1 MVVMNSPLVRLP
13 CDSEDSG
20 ILFAPGLVRKYVIPG
35 SCTIDRPVR
44 STGQLHIA
52 ACHLGTWDI
61 IPGSLAPQYHSVEGL
76 IFWGGVALL
85 GGSSQLV
92 SG

>member
-61 IPGSLAPQYHSVEGL
+61 IPGSLAPPIPQCRRPYFLGR
-76 IFWGGVALL
+76 VALL